1 MILCPICEDDI
12 LQADQPI
19 LINHKI
25 LRAQIKI
32 MIILNADFYVVRLTL
47 SEAFIF
53 PQPNMG
59 DLNLKNKQSGM

>member
-1 MILCPICEDDI
+1 
-12 LQADQPI
+12 
-19 LINHKI
+19 
-25 LRAQIKI
+25 

-59 DLNLKNKQSGM
+59 DLNLKNKQSGMW